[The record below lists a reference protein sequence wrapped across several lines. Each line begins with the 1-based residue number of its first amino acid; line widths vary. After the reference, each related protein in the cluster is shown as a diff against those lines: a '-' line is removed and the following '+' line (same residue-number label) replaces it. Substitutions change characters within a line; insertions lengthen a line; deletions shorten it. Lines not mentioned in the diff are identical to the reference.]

1 VSGRRT
7 PTRCR
12 RWQTVMGQRP
22 HILVIDP
29 APSREGL
36 VRRLEAMGAACT
48 VARGLHDAMVQCI
61 IRNPA
66 VIVADLRL
74 PGSAGEECR
83 RRLAAIPHLRA
94 APFVTVGDGA
104 DLPADA
110 DAHAV
115 ADKVGALIAPL
126 LAARAEH
133 PEPPGSPPP
142 PTPPPS
148 MPVAAEPEPEPAVAA
163 TPPPPT
169 GPTDLAA
176 ALSRLR
182 REGADATLAV
192 RASDGRA
199 GEVMVRGGVPFHA
212 VTVDGLVGTDALSA
226 MGGWPE
232 PAVESG
238 PAPRPETPETLGPE
252 APGGA
257 RAGEDGDEGTD
268 LATGGPRKAPTAER
282 VRDLLAE
289 LEAVGVV
296 RREDGREDPRE
307 GA

>member
-148 MPVAAEPEPEPAVAA
+148 MPVAAEPEPEPAV
-163 TPPPPT
+163 
-169 GPTDLAA
+169 LAA

-296 RREDGREDPRE
+296 RQADPRE

>member
-1 VSGRRT
+1 
-7 PTRCR
+7 
-12 RWQTVMGQRP
+12 MGQRP

-29 APSREGL
+29 APPRDGL

-66 VIVADLRL
+66 AIVADLAV
-74 PGSAGEECR
+74 PGSAGVECR

-94 APFVTVGDGA
+94 APFVTVGDGG

-115 ADKVGALIAPL
+115 AERVAALIGALLPEPGPPPPPAPEPP
-126 LAARAEH
+126 AAAAPPAPAPAPPLH
-133 PEPPGSPPP
+133 PEPET
-142 PTPPPS
+142 TP
-148 MPVAAEPEPEPAVAA
+148 E
-163 TPPPPT
+163 PPPPT
-169 GPTDLAA
+169 GPSDLAA
-176 ALSRLR
+176 ALARLR
-182 REGADATLAV
+182 REGADATVAV

-199 GEVMVRGGVPFHA
+199 GEVMVRGGAPFHA
-212 VTVDGLVGTDALSA
+212 VTVDGRVGPEALAA
-226 MGGWPE
+226 MGQWPE
-232 PAVESG
+232 PAVEVG
-238 PAPRPETPETLGPE
+238 PAPRPETPETLVPE
-252 APGGA
+252 AQPTAGA
-257 RAGEDGDEGTD
+257 NGDEGPD

-296 RREDGREDPRE
+296 HRETRSEAP
-307 GA
+307 